1 MNIERFIAERRPVWT
16 ELENALRATEAKD
29 ERASREQLQH
39 IVELY
44 RRAAS
49 DLNRVQSYTANPEIL
64 GYLNQLVGTAYRF
77 IYRAE
82 HETRIADS
90 LRELVLR
97 EIPAAFRRHRAAVAL
112 AALAMLFGVIV

>member
-16 ELENALRATEAKD
+16 ELENALRAAEAKG
-29 ERASREQLQH
+29 ERASREQLQQ

-64 GYLNQLVGTAYRF
+64 GYLNQLVGGAYRF
-77 IYRAE
+77 VSRAE
-82 HETRIADS
+82 HERRLAQS
-90 LRELVLR
+90 FRELVLR
-97 EIPAAFRRHRAAVAL
+97 DIQ
-112 AALAMLFGVIV
+112 I